1 MCYMNIREIFQRAG
15 ITNVCIQLCDA
26 GKAGRDSNLCP
37 NHEPGGET
45 DLKEFW
51 QMYFPSSKGS
61 TWGHMI
67 RSVQLFDIFDIA
79 FTHCE
84 PRSCEHCKILS
95 WTCADRDMLGGIS
108 QATGSLWK
116 EKRFCWY
123 GNTVDTVVFV
133 FPSPHLSLSLSTSS
147 SPSDD
152 YHLWIIFYGSLSI
165 YSAGLQRQKQR
176 GGGRMDEKTG
186 ETLREAA
193 GSIQCLGEWKD
204 VFN

>member
-1 MCYMNIREIFQRAG
+1 MSVFNSVMLEKQDETVTCVQTLNLEAKLISRNFDRCTSRPAKDQLED
-15 ITNVCIQLCDA
+15 TWSEVC
-26 GKAGRDSNLCP
+26 
-37 NHEPGGET
+37 
-45 DLKEFW
+45 
-51 QMYFPSSKGS
+51 
-61 TWGHMI
+61 
-67 RSVQLFDIFDIA
+67 
-79 FTHCE
+79 
-84 PRSCEHCKILS
+84 SCLTYLTCKILS

-152 YHLWIIFYGSLSI
+152 YHFWIIFYGSLSI

-193 GSIQCLGEWKD
+193 GSIPYLGEWKD